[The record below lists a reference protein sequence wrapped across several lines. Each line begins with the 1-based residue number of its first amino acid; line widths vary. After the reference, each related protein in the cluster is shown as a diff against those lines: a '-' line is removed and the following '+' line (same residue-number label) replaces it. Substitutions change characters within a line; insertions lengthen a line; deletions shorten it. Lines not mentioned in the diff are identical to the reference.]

1 MLLDWTY
8 IDHRQALMWKV
19 ETDFT
24 MSIEELIICAV
35 LRVPGDALHPP
46 LGDVLV
52 GGTSCQHPEG
62 RSLSDASV
70 SG

>member
-8 IDHRQALMWKV
+8 IDHLQVLMWKV

-46 LGDVLV
+46 L
-52 GGTSCQHPEG
+52 
-62 RSLSDASV
+62 
-70 SG
+70 